1 MKTWHWIG
9 IGIGVLFIS
18 SQGNRLVV
26 MNDFK
31 KIRFSKDFTL
41 DEFVRTSTGVDNIP
55 NQTEIDALQAL
66 VTNVLQPL
74 RNHFNK
80 PLRITSG
87 FRSILVNAKVGG
99 SSKTSQHMKGEASD
113 FQIEGVTNQQII
125 DAARKLRLPY
135 DQIIDEQ
142 LRGSKWIH
150 VSYSQKGN
158 KKQWLTARDKEG
170 GGTLYKQIM
179 LG

>member
-9 IGIGVLFIS
+9 IGIGVLIIS
-18 SQGNRLVV
+18 SQGNRLLV
-26 MNDFK
+26 MNDFT
-31 KIRFSKDFTL
+31 KIRLSKDFTL
-41 DEFVRTSTGVDNIP
+41 DQFVRTSSGLDNIP
-55 NQTEIDALQAL
+55 NQTEIDALRAL
-66 VTNVLQPL
+66 ATNVLQPL
-74 RNHFNK
+74 RDYFKK
-80 PLRITSG
+80 PFQKISG
-87 FRSILVNAKVGG
+87 FRSLPVNTKIGG
-99 SSKTSQHMKGEASD
+99 SKTSQHMKGEAAD
-113 FQIEGVTNQQII
+113 FQIIGVTNQQII
-125 DAARKLRLPY
+125 DAARMLRLPY